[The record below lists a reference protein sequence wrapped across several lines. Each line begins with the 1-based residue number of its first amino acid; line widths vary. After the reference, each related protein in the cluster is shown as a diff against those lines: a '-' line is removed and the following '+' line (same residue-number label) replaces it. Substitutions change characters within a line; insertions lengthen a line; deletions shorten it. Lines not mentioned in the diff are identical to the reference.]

1 MWHSFSAYYPSS
13 THLCGYKERGQKKI
27 TCLFFHDSEHNFA
40 KAIKLGL
47 AEKVLT
53 I

>member
-1 MWHSFSAYYPSS
+1 VLTIQAALIFVDIR
-13 THLCGYKERGQKKI
+13 KEDKKKI